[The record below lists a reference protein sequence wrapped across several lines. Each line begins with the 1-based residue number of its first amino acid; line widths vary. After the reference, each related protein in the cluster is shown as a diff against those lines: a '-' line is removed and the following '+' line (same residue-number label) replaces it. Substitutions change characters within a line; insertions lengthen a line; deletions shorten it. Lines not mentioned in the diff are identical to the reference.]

1 MDFVLLEEFKVNVGM
16 HRGSVLSP
24 YLFTSVVDVVT

>member
-1 MDFVLLEEFKVNVGM
+1 MGM

-24 YLFTSVVDVVT
+24 VLFSVVVDVYTQSASEGVK